1 MSTHTRTA
9 PPARGAAPSA
19 PATPAAKPALSPAEK
34 KVARAQAKVDNF
46 KKLAIKRVNKVLYS
60 LNGVAALS
68 NRNSYAFDETQ
79 VKKIFD
85 ALEASVS
92 MAKKKF
98 ESPTAGGDG
107 FSL

>member
-9 PPARGAAPSA
+9 PASTPTRGVV
-19 PATPAAKPALSPAEK
+19 PAAAVKAAALSPAEK

-46 KKLAIKRVNKVLYS
+46 KKLAVKRVNKVLYS
-60 LNGVAALS
+60 LNGVTALS